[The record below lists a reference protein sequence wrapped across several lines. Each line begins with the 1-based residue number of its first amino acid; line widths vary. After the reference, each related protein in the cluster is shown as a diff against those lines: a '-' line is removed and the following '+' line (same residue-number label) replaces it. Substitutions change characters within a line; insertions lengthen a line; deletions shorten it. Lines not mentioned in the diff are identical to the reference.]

1 MTVNINSVN
10 IPGSEILR
18 SLIVDGLSS
27 VISDVCIVDEKVPV
41 LGTPILAMNAQN
53 QGVFVFFDLHDA
65 QHALMTGLAS
75 MQQIKQQHRMVG
87 QLYPQVDITQSLLLV
102 IMTSASIVGDYS
114 YFQRDGSIMFYTF
127 RGMNVNNEI
136 GILIE
141 TSDFNECLDDIPE
154 KEDIQKIE
162 RDFIEKLEISLLS
175 EEENK
180 FFSEI

>member
-1 MTVNINSVN
+1 
-10 IPGSEILR
+10 
-18 SLIVDGLSS
+18 
-27 VISDVCIVDEKVPV
+27 
-41 LGTPILAMNAQN
+41 
-53 QGVFVFFDLHDA
+53 
-65 QHALMTGLAS
+65 MTGLAS

-102 IMTSASIVGDYS
+102 IMTSASIVADYS